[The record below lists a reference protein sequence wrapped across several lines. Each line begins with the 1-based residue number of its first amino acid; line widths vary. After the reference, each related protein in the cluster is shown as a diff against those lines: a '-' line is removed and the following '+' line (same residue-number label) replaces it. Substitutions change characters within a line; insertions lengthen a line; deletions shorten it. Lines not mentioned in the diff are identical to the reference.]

1 MGEVLSASGNLE
13 FDIEREQNLSP
24 QIMSLW
30 CEDDSEL
37 IIFKKLQTQEKLWL
51 SYPFIRDIYIYK
63 GNLHL

>member
-24 QIMSLW
+24 KIMSLW

>member
-51 SYPFIRDIYIYK
+51 SYPFIRDIYMYK